1 MVKILV
7 TLGAIQLVAL
17 AFMKATSDSN
27 KEFDDDVARMAR
39 IVKWRQDNEK
49 RR

>member
-1 MVKILV
+1 MVA
-7 TLGAIQLVAL
+7 LGAIQLVAL

-27 KEFDDDVARMAR
+27 KEFDDDITRMAR
-39 IVKWRQDNEK
+39 IEKWRQDNEK